1 MDHVDDIRNSLIDK
15 LLAIRNKDFL
25 KALDKLVVSS
35 SNENFVAITPEQ
47 KLMLQMSEY
56 DIASNNLISQEELDK
71 EDLAWLKK
79 K

>member
-47 KLMLQMSEY
+47 KLMLQMSED

>member
-1 MDHVDDIRNSLIDK
+1 MDHVDNIRNSLIDK

-35 SNENFVAITPEQ
+35 TNENFVAITPEQ
-47 KLMLQMSEY
+47 KLMLQMSED

>member
-1 MDHVDDIRNSLIDK
+1 MDHVDNIRNSLIDK

-47 KLMLQMSEY
+47 KLMLQMSED

>member
-47 KLMLQMSEY
+47 KLMLQMSED
-56 DIASNNLISQEELDK
+56 DIASNNLISQEGLDK

>member
-1 MDHVDDIRNSLIDK
+1 MDHVDNIRNSLIDK

-47 KLMLQMSEY
+47 KLMLQMSED
-56 DIASNNLISQEELDK
+56 DIASNNLISQEGLDK